1 VIIGL
6 IWLIW
11 FLNCIFNQVIMLNFM
26 ISIINQSYERVMAQ
40 KNQLMYQYK
49 CDLNMEVEIFMSY
62 FERFCWKKRRNFNSI
77 LVITAGDPDDDG
89 EWSGFCSQVR
99 KLIGHVLQNQSFYQD
114 KASVKLDKLVDMQLE
129 MQGQMETAQEGNNKL
144 LKQEMQGINIQLS
157 QMARSL
163 ASMVEVVDTVQ
174 EECKRKRSQEGDNGK
189 PEERAPEQVKDKE
202 EGVAVQDG
210 GGAERDGTA

>member
-1 VIIGL
+1 
-6 IWLIW
+6 
-11 FLNCIFNQVIMLNFM
+11 
-26 ISIINQSYERVMAQ
+26 
-40 KNQLMYQYK
+40 
-49 CDLNMEVEIFMSY
+49 
-62 FERFCWKKRRNFNSI
+62 
-77 LVITAGDPDDDG
+77 
-89 EWSGFCSQVR
+89 
-99 KLIGHVLQNQSFYQD
+99 
-114 KASVKLDKLVDMQLE
+114 
-129 MQGQMETAQEGNNKL
+129 METAQEGNNKL

-202 EGVAVQDG
+202 EDVAVQDG